1 MELKPFI
8 SSSEIESIVARLA
21 SELNADFKGRRPIL
35 VGVLKGSFL
44 FLSDLVRRL
53 EIKHEVDF
61 IQTSCYGLRD
71 IPSDEVLILRDITA
85 DIRGRDVIIV
95 EDIVDRGHTGRALR
109 KYFSN
114 RGAASIKIC
123 TLLLREGGCPDLEVD
138 YTGAAIGKGFVVGY
152 GMDYREGYRGLAA
165 LYLME

>member
-8 SSSEIESIVARLA
+8 SSAEIEGIVGRLA
-21 SELNADFKGRRPIL
+21 AELSADFKGRRPVL
-35 VGVLKGSFL
+35 VGVLNGAFI
-44 FLSDLVRRL
+44 FISDLARKL
-53 EIKHEVDF
+53 DIEHEIDF

-71 IPSDEVLILRDITA
+71 IPSDEVIILREITS

-109 KYFSN
+109 KYFAS
-114 RGAASIKIC
+114 RGAQSVKIC
-123 TLLLREGGCPDLEVD
+123 TLLRREGGCPDLKVD

-165 LYLME
+165 LYLLE

>member
-8 SSSEIESIVARLA
+8 SSAEIDGIVSRLA
-21 SELNADFKGRRPIL
+21 AELNSDFKGRRPIL

-44 FLSDLVRRL
+44 FLSDLARKL
-53 EIKHEVDF
+53 DIEHEVDF

-109 KYFSN
+109 KYFAN
-114 RGAASIKIC
+114 KGAAAIKIC
-123 TLLLREGGCPDLEVD
+123 TLLRREGGCPDLKVD
-138 YTGAAIGKGFVVGY
+138 YTGATIDKGFVVGY
-152 GMDYREGYRGLAA
+152 GMDYKEGYRGLAA